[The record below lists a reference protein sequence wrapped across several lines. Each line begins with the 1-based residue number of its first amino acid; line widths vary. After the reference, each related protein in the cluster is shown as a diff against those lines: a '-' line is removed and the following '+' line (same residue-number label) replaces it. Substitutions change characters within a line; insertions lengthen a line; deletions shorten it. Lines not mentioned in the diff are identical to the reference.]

1 MCGFRAGSASSIEDK
16 GWLERHRKEE
26 LQRLEGSIAEKT
38 STLQLL
44 KEMGETRTEKIE
56 KELEFETMQRDKY
69 KRLLEA
75 EASPPVGVDTDLIQL
90 EVGSEPE
97 PEPEPDPLLQLTSTQ
112 PVQEETR
119 VIPWQQVEVKAQVGL
134 GAFKDV
140 HHGKW
145 NGRDVVSRTIIFTGS
160 VSARSSAMI
169 LWIGG
174 PQAETWDGCV
184 AGGSRRGAAAV
195 PARGGG
201 VCAGGRAQEPAPL
214 LRALRARQE
223 VRCHA

>member
-1 MCGFRAGSASSIEDK
+1 M
-16 GWLERHRKEE
+16 
-26 LQRLEGSIAEKT
+26 QRLEASIAEKT

-44 KEMGETRTEKIE
+44 KQMGETRTEKIE

-69 KRLLEA
+69 KRLLEEA
-75 EASPPVGVDTDLIQL
+75 SEASPPVGVDTDLIQL

-145 NGRDVVSRTIIFTGS
+145 NGRDVVSRTIILMFTGS
-160 VSARSSAMI
+160 VFYKILSDDYVDRRSS
-169 LWIGG
+169 
-174 PQAETWDGCV
+174 
-184 AGGSRRGAAAV
+184 S
-195 PARGGG
+195 
-201 VCAGGRAQEPAPL
+201 
-214 LRALRARQE
+214 
-223 VRCHA
+223 